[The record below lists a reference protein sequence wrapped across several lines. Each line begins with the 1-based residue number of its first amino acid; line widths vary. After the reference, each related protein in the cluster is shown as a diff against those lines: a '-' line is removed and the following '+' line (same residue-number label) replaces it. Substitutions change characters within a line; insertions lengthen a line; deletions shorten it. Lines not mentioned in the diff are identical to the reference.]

1 MGQHP
6 ADRPRHPL
14 LLPLGGGP
22 KHREDEL
29 CSPACRALR
38 RLLAECTVP
47 GAAASLVHKF
57 NLVHLTRTSR
67 DYVLTLGKND
77 QDFKH
82 SQEGGDYF
90 SLASFS
96 HHKAK

>member
-1 MGQHP
+1 MRQHP

-47 GAAASLVHKF
+47 G
-57 NLVHLTRTSR
+57 TSR